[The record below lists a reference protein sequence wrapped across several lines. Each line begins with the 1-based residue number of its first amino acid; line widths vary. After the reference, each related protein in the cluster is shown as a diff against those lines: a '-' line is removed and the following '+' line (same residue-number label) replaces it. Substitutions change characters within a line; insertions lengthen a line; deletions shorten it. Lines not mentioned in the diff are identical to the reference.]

1 MTLSELQ
8 AKSAS
13 SSELVLPLPEAIAA
27 LRLLEQ
33 SGDTLLGWEGWLRRP
48 DGRLGYSARHQGTV
62 DLSHMSPSEAYA
74 LAKSTMQQ
82 SQAEHDS
89 SPEVP
94 GSELLFYI
102 TGEA

>member
-13 SSELVLPLPEAIAA
+13 RSELVLPLSEAIAA
-27 LRLLEQ
+27 LGFLEQ
-33 SGDTLLGWEGWLRRP
+33 SGDTLLGWEGWLRRL
-48 DGRLGYSARHQGTV
+48 DGCLGHCARHQGTV
-62 DLSHMSPSEAYA
+62 DLSHLSLPEAYA
-74 LAKSTMQQ
+74 FAKSTMQQ

-89 SPEVP
+89 NPEVL
-94 GSELLFYI
+94 GSELLFCI